1 MVFIVWG
8 TVMPIYEYR
17 CGACGYQ
24 KEFLQRMSDAP
35 LTACPKCGKRGFKKL
50 VSAAGF
56 QLKGTGW
63 YATDF
68 KNAGA
73 KPAAKQDKSET
84 TQDKSAAKQ
93 DKSETTQDKSE
104 AKQDK
109 SETKQDKSK
118 TKQDKSAANPG
129 NESSKTDASAAP
141 APARPAASR

>member
-1 MVFIVWG
+1 
-8 TVMPIYEYR
+8 MPIYEYR

-24 KEFLQRMSDAP
+24 KEFLQRISDAP

-68 KNAGA
+68 KNTGA
-73 KPAAKQDKSET
+73 RPAAKQDKSET
-84 TQDKSAAKQ
+84 TQDKSEMKQ
-93 DKSETTQDKSE
+93 DKPG
-104 AKQDK
+104 
-109 SETKQDKSK
+109 TKQDKSG
-118 TKQDKSAANPG
+118 TKQDKPAANPG
-129 NESSKTDASAAP
+129 KVSSKTDASSAP

>member
-1 MVFIVWG
+1 
-8 TVMPIYEYR
+8 MPIYEYH

-84 TQDKSAAKQ
+84 TQDKSG
-93 DKSETTQDKSE
+93 
-104 AKQDK
+104 
-109 SETKQDKSK
+109 TKQDKSG
-118 TKQDKSAANPG
+118 TKQDKSGTKQDKPAANSG
-129 NESSKTDASAAP
+129 KESSKTDASAAP
-141 APARPAASR
+141 APAQPAASR